1 MPFVI
6 SVGFATEHDRDDF
19 EEKILP
25 KIRGHKAEPPQVEGA
40 EKDALY
46 RIGVAVTS
54 QTAAKDLCHQ
64 IVGFLAHAKNS
75 RVDVAWIGADG
86 QLQVGE
92 VNAGAAREAEILAVR
107 VGASAKAHMD
117 AEKAGK

>member
-25 KIRGHKAEPPQVEGA
+25 KIHGHKAEPPQREGA
-40 EKDALY
+40 EKDTLH
-46 RIGVAVTS
+46 RVGVAVTS
-54 QTAAKDLCHQ
+54 QTAAKELCYQ
-64 IVGFLAHAKNS
+64 IVGFLSHAKNS
-75 RVDVAWIGADG
+75 RVDVSWIGADG
-86 QLQVGE
+86 QWQVGE

-107 VGASAKAHMD
+107 VGAAAKAHMD